1 MLRKSLAQSS
11 DHPRIESRQAPRHS
25 RSCPGQIVS
34 ARVRAYEKQCFSPT
48 RERKKSEPAG
58 SSPPA
63 MTINNGKLTRFVK
76 ALRGRRIGVVG
87 DFMLDRY
94 VWGSATRL
102 SPEAPVPVVDFINQS
117 QALGGAGNV
126 ARNLVALG
134 ATVFPFGVVGE
145 DEEGRAIRSLFGAEG
160 MTAKGVVVD
169 ASHVTTVK
177 TRIIAKHH
185 QVVRVDRERREP
197 LSRAVEDRLVR
208 AIKSVLPRLG
218 ALVVS
223 DYDKGVVTDSLA
235 DRVLTECHKRGIP
248 ALVKPKTSRL
258 FAYRGASLIVC
269 NLKEAGFF
277 VTRSLEDDESVEQ
290 AGRALLA
297 HFGCSAVVITRGSEG
312 LNVFEDT
319 SPKGFHVSAT
329 SSEISY
335 ARVGQAGVDR
345 SAHGRQVF
353 DVTGAG
359 DTVLSVLALAVAAH
373 VPIREA
379 AILANAGAGVV
390 VGKLGTSTITPG
402 ELLAAVRE
410 LS

>member
-1 MLRKSLAQSS
+1 
-11 DHPRIESRQAPRHS
+11 
-25 RSCPGQIVS
+25 
-34 ARVRAYEKQCFSPT
+34 
-48 RERKKSEPAG
+48 
-58 SSPPA
+58 
-63 MTINNGKLTRFVK
+63 MTIDSGKLTRFAK

-102 SPEAPVPVVDFINQS
+102 SPEAPVPVLDFMNES
-117 QALGGAGNV
+117 EALGGAGNV
-126 ARNLVALG
+126 ARNLAALG
-134 ATVFPFGVVGE
+134 AAVFPFGVVGE
-145 DEEGRAIRSLFGAEG
+145 DEEGRAIRALFEAEG
-160 MTAKGVVVD
+160 MTPKGVVVD
-169 ASHVTTVK
+169 ASRVTTVK

-197 LSRAVEDRLVR
+197 LVPALEDRLVR
-208 AIKSVLPRLG
+208 AIKAALPRLG

-235 DRVLTECHKRGIP
+235 DRVLTECHRRGVP

-258 FAYRGASLIVC
+258 FAYRGANMIIC
-269 NLKEAGFF
+269 NAKEAGFF
-277 VTRSLEDDESVEQ
+277 VTRSLEDDEAVEQ

-297 HFGCSAVVITRGSEG
+297 HFGCSTVVITRGSDG

-319 SPKGFHVSAT
+319 TPKGFHVSAT

-359 DTVLSVLALAVAAH
+359 DTVLSVLALAVAAR

-379 AILANAGAGVV
+379 AVLANAGAGVV
-390 VGKLGTSTITPG
+390 VGKLGTSTITPA
-402 ELLAAVRE
+402 ELFAAVRDMD
-410 LS
+410 

>member
-1 MLRKSLAQSS
+1 M
-11 DHPRIESRQAPRHS
+11 
-25 RSCPGQIVS
+25 
-34 ARVRAYEKQCFSPT
+34 
-48 RERKKSEPAG
+48 
-58 SSPPA
+58 
-63 MTINNGKLTRFVK
+63 INDNGKLRRFAK
-76 ALRGRRIGVVG
+76 ALRGRRIGVAG

-102 SPEAPVPVVDFINQS
+102 SPEAPVPVVDFLNES
-117 QALGGAGNV
+117 QVLGGAGNV
-126 ARNLVALG
+126 ATNLATLG
-134 ATVFPFGVVGE
+134 ATVVPFSVVGE
-145 DEEGRAIRSLFGAEG
+145 DEEGRAIRSGLRASG
-160 MTAKGVVVD
+160 MDTKGVAAD
-169 ASHVTTVK
+169 RSRITTIK
-177 TRIIAKHH
+177 TRIVARH
-185 QVVRVDRERREP
+185 QQIVRVDRERREP
-197 LSRAVEDRLVR
+197 LSRALEDRLVR
-208 AIKSVLPRLG
+208 AIKAALPRLE

-235 DRVLTECHKRGIP
+235 DRVLTECHRSGVP

-269 NLKEAGFF
+269 NAREAGFF
-277 VTRSLEDDESVEQ
+277 VTRSLDDDESVEH

-312 LNVFEDT
+312 LDVFEDT
-319 SPKGFHVSAT
+319 SPKRFHVAAT

-359 DTVLSVLALAVAAH
+359 DTVLSVLALAVAAR
-373 VPIREA
+373 VPLREA

-390 VGKLGTSTITPG
+390 VGKLGTSTITLG
-402 ELLAAVRE
+402 ELFAAVRDLE
-410 LS
+410 

>member
-1 MLRKSLAQSS
+1 
-11 DHPRIESRQAPRHS
+11 
-25 RSCPGQIVS
+25 
-34 ARVRAYEKQCFSPT
+34 
-48 RERKKSEPAG
+48 
-58 SSPPA
+58 
-63 MTINNGKLTRFVK
+63 MTIDSRKLTRFAK

-102 SPEAPVPVVDFINQS
+102 SPEAPVPVIDFMNES
-117 QALGGAGNV
+117 QVLGGAGNV
-126 ARNLVALG
+126 ATNLAALG

-145 DEEGRAIRSLFGAEG
+145 DEEGRAIRSCLEAAG
-160 MTAKGVVVD
+160 MATKGVAAD
-169 ASHVTTVK
+169 SSRITTVK
-177 TRIIAKHH
+177 TRIVAQHH
-185 QVVRVDRERREP
+185 QIVRVDRERREP
-197 LSRAVEDRLVR
+197 LSRALEDRLVR
-208 AIKSVLPRLG
+208 AIKAALPRLD

-235 DRVLTECHKRGIP
+235 DRVLTECHRRKVP

-269 NLKEAGFF
+269 NAKEAGFF
-277 VTRSLEDDESVEQ
+277 VTRSLEDNESVEQ

-297 HFGCSAVVITRGSEG
+297 HFGCSAVVITRGPEG

-345 SAHGRQVF
+345 SEHGRQVF

-359 DTVLSVLALAVAAH
+359 DTVLSVLALAVAAR

-379 AILANAGAGVV
+379 AVLANAGAGVV
-390 VGKLGTSTITPG
+390 VGKLGTSTVTQG
-402 ELLAAVRE
+402 ELFAAVRD
-410 LS
+410 LR

>member
-1 MLRKSLAQSS
+1 M
-11 DHPRIESRQAPRHS
+11 
-25 RSCPGQIVS
+25 
-34 ARVRAYEKQCFSPT
+34 
-48 RERKKSEPAG
+48 
-58 SSPPA
+58 
-63 MTINNGKLTRFVK
+63 INDNGKLRRFAK
-76 ALRGRRIGVVG
+76 ALRGRRIGVAG

-102 SPEAPVPVVDFINQS
+102 SPEAPVPVVDFLNES
-117 QALGGAGNV
+117 QVLGGAGNV
-126 ARNLVALG
+126 ATNLATLG
-134 ATVFPFGVVGE
+134 ATVFPFSVVGE
-145 DEEGRAIRSLFGAEG
+145 DEEGRAIRSGLAASG
-160 MTAKGVVVD
+160 MNTKGVAED
-169 ASHVTTVK
+169 RSRITTIK
-177 TRIIAKHH
+177 TRIVARH
-185 QVVRVDRERREP
+185 QQIVRVDRERREP
-197 LSRAVEDRLVR
+197 LSRPLEDRLVR
-208 AIKSVLPRLG
+208 AIKAALPRLE

-235 DRVLTECHKRGIP
+235 DRVLTECHRSGVP

-258 FAYRGASLIVC
+258 FAYRGASLVVC
-269 NLKEAGFF
+269 NAKEAGFF
-277 VTRSLEDDESVEQ
+277 VTRSVDDDESVEH

-312 LNVFEDT
+312 LDVFEDT
-319 SPKGFHVSAT
+319 SPKRFHVAAT

-359 DTVLSVLALAVAAH
+359 DTVLSVLALAVAAR

-390 VGKLGTSTITPG
+390 VGKLGTSTITPA
-402 ELLAAVRE
+402 ELFAAVRD
-410 LS
+410 LA

>member
-1 MLRKSLAQSS
+1 MKPKLTSS
-11 DHPRIESRQAPRHS
+11 
-25 RSCPGQIVS
+25 
-34 ARVRAYEKQCFSPT
+34 FSPD
-48 RERKKSEPAG
+48 
-58 SSPPA
+58 
-63 MTINNGKLTRFVK
+63 MTIDSRKLTRFAK
-76 ALRGRRIGVVG
+76 ALRGRRIGVAG

-102 SPEAPVPVVDFINQS
+102 SPEAPVPVVDFVNES
-117 QALGGAGNV
+117 QVLGGAGNV
-126 ARNLVALG
+126 ATNLVALG
-134 ATVFPFGVVGE
+134 ATVFPLGVVGE
-145 DEEGRAIRSLFGAEG
+145 DEEGAAIHSLLEAAG
-160 MTAKGVVVD
+160 MATKGVAAA
-169 ASHVTTVK
+169 ASRVTTIK
-177 TRIIAKHH
+177 TRIVARH
-185 QVVRVDRERREP
+185 QQIVRVDRERREP
-197 LSRAVEDRLVR
+197 LSRALEDRLVR
-208 AIKSVLPRLG
+208 AIKAALPRLD

-235 DRVLTECHKRGIP
+235 DRVLTECHRRGVP

-258 FAYRGASLIVC
+258 FAYRGASVIVC
-269 NLKEAGFF
+269 NAKEAGFF
-277 VTRSLEDDESVEQ
+277 VTRSLDDDESVEQ

-319 SPKGFHVSAT
+319 TPKGFHVSAT

-359 DTVLSVLALAVAAH
+359 DTVLSVLALAAAAR

-379 AILANAGAGVV
+379 AVLANAGAGVV
-390 VGKLGTSTITPG
+390 VGKLGTSTITPS
-402 ELLAAVRE
+402 ELFAAVRDID
-410 LS
+410 